1 MLLTRGRTE
10 TYSSSESAGTFD
22 DCPEAPNWSPNY
34 PSPTDFDS
42 SLKTW
47 FLFPQKRPT
56 ESGDE
61 TESITSTISRCATYT
76 KQLALCNYISMV
88 YRVSKLTEEEGEQ
101 DEDYGA
107 VVPTE
112 TALVRALGILGE
124 TFRGFQTNFPLAPAT
139 VSFDGGIRIQWML
152 PDSSVR
158 LVIPGAEGEEE
169 EYIYFELKDE
179 YGTEEASASNLAGR
193 IKWLQRESAYA
204 ERLLWLY
211 PTAASFVSQQFSLQ
225 STASKRRYR
234 SCFGHSFAGSLH
246 SS

>member
-1 MLLTRGRTE
+1 MLLTRSRTG
-10 TYSSSESAGTFD
+10 TYSSSKSAGTFD
-22 DCPEAPNWSPNY
+22 DCPEARAWSPCY
-34 PSPTDFDS
+34 PSLTEFDG

-47 FLFPQKRPT
+47 FPFPQKHPT
-56 ESGDE
+56 ESRDE
-61 TESITSTISRCATYT
+61 AESITSTISRCATYT
-76 KQLALCNYISMV
+76 KQRALCNYISMV

-101 DEDYGA
+101 DEEYGA

-124 TFRGFQTNFPLAPAT
+124 TFRDFQTDFPLAPAT

-158 LVIPGAEGEEE
+158 LVIPGEEGEEE
-169 EYIYFELKDE
+169 YIFFEREDT

-211 PTAASFVSQQFSLQ
+211 PTAASIVSQQFSLQ
-225 STASKRRYR
+225 SIASKRRYR
-234 SCFGHSFAGSLH
+234 SCFGYDFAGSLH
-246 SS
+246 SP

>member
-1 MLLTRGRTE
+1 MLLTLGRTE
-10 TYSSSESAGTFD
+10 TYSSSESAGTID
-22 DCPEAPNWSPNY
+22 DCPEAPTWSPNY
-34 PSPTDFDS
+34 PSLTEFDS

-47 FLFPQKRPT
+47 FPFPQKRPT

-61 TESITSTISRCATYT
+61 TGSITSTISRCATYT
-76 KQLALCNYISMV
+76 KQRALCNYICMA
-88 YRVSKLTEEEGEQ
+88 YRVSELTEEEGEQ

-158 LVIPGAEGEEE
+158 LVIPGDEGEEE
-169 EYIYFELKDE
+169 YIFFEREDTF
-179 YGTEEASASNLAGR
+179 GTEEASAFNLAGR

-211 PTAASFVSQQFSLQ
+211 PTAASIVSQQFRLQ
-225 STASKRRYR
+225 STASERRYR
-234 SCFGHSFAGSLH
+234 SRFGHDFAGSLH